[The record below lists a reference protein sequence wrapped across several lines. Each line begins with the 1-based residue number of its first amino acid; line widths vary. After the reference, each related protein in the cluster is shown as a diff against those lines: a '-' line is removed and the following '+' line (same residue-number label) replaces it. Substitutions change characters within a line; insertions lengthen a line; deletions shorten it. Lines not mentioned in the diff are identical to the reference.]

1 MPTLAVM
8 TVSNFSKRTLALLTD
23 VLPGYFTATGL
34 ETLFMVCGIEEPAHP
49 MGGLS
54 KQRRVLD
61 VVKSLLESG
70 DEKSQQALDLVRE
83 LTSRLPVENDP
94 RGRRLDEK
102 EQRFLNSVHTDGWQ
116 VVDGKVEPYP
126 LLARDV
132 MPRGPAPASEVS
144 ASVEVTAPAA
154 LTSVAAPLPSIP
166 SSLEVDLAT
175 SRRVFIVHGRQP
187 LFKQVVARFVEHQ
200 QYEAVI
206 LDEQVDQGVHTI
218 FEKFLDEAADAAF
231 AVAILTPEDVGRLK
245 DEQQDQPRARQN
257 VIFELGYF
265 IALLGR
271 DRVAVLME
279 ASVEM
284 PSDLAGVITVP
295 IDMESDAW
303 KMPLA
308 RAMKAAGLVINF
320 EAI

>member
-1 MPTLAVM
+1 M

-34 ETLFMVCGIEEPAHP
+34 ETLFMVCDIEEPAHS

-61 VVKSLLESG
+61 VVKSLLET
-70 DEKSQQALDLVRE
+70 DDDKNQQALDLVRE
-83 LTSRLPVENDP
+83 LSSRLPTETDP
-94 RGRRLDEK
+94 RGRHLEEK

-116 VVDGKVEPYP
+116 VVDGKVESYP
-126 LLARDV
+126 LLV
-132 MPRGPAPASEVS
+132 PHVVPRAPAPAPGVS
-144 ASVEVTAPAA
+144 PSVEVMASAPLA
-154 LTSVAAPLPSIP
+154 SVAAPAQSIV

-175 SRRVFIVHGRQP
+175 SRRVFIVHGRQRS
-187 LFKQVVARFVEHQ
+187 FKQIVARFVERQ

-231 AVAILTPEDVGRLK
+231 AVAILTPDDLGRLK
-245 DEQQDQPRARQN
+245 EEKRDQPRARQN

-265 IALLGR
+265 IALLGKN
-271 DRVAVLME
+271 RVVVLME
-279 ASVEM
+279 PSVEM
-284 PSDLAGVITVP
+284 PSDLAGVITIP
-295 IDMESDAW
+295 IDLESDAW

-308 RAMKAAGLVINF
+308 RAMKATGLVINF
-320 EAI
+320 DAI